1 MEQTAPFHYFIA
13 PVLDQR
19 AQVAIIALFI
29 FAALDVIF
37 GVLNAWFVQ
46 HDFSSHEFREGLI
59 RKLSNFGVVIAADVV
74 DAMLLGGLDLGWQPV
89 LMTVTISLAIME
101 LASLMEIFAEMHP
114 EISES
119 EWWRM
124 LAHSKDSLH
133 TEPQPVAVTVTNYP
147 APAPAIDP
155 DDTADLGRRVP
166 EV

>member
-1 MEQTAPFHYFIA
+1 MAPYSYFVA
-13 PVLDQR
+13 PILDQK

-29 FAALDVIF
+29 FAAMDVIF
-37 GVLNAWFVQ
+37 GVLNAWFFQ
-46 HDFSSHEFREGLI
+46 HDFSSHEFRQGLI

-133 TEPQPVAVTVTNYP
+133 AEPQPVTVTVTNYP
-147 APAPAIDP
+147 PAPTDP
-155 DDTADLGRRVP
+155 DATTELPRHLGG
-166 EV
+166 E